1 VIPVLVG
8 SEEMWGWGVSCG
20 LGAARWSH
28 TGGHCDGDDVAGDI
42 LVVLL

>member
-1 VIPVLVG
+1 MVIQVVMG
-8 SEEMWGWGVSCG
+8 VEEILGWEASCG

-28 TGGHCDGDDVAGDI
+28 TGGYCDDMVGDI